1 MIDRKLNIPVIIIGS
16 IFFLSDVFLS
26 HAAEENTVMKYMCHD
41 LKGSKRWEGV
51 TTIVPQKEKNIYLL
65 IEEGRGAYSGFK
77 EPVIWKTRMEFF
89 DDGNMMVPI
98 RMKKIFTDEN
108 GKTVFEG
115 SQEFDSAN
123 SKVVCSKKWTDSKRE
138 VKKTLKYKGDIV
150 NDAIL
155 GIYVKRFLS
164 NGAREKSFY
173 LVSNDPSMYKISA
186 KVEGEED
193 VTLNGRTMKAYRINL
208 IPEVGLFGVFAP
220 KTYAWHLARPGF
232 DWLKYRGCEDTI
244 DSPVVEIERIDRI
257 E

>member
-1 MIDRKLNIPVIIIGS
+1 MINRKINILAIIIGS

-26 HAAEENTVMKYMCHD
+26 HAAEENTVMKYMCRD
-41 LKGSKRWEGV
+41 LKGNKRWEGV
-51 TTIVPQKEKNIYLL
+51 TTIVPYKEKNMYLL
-65 IEEGRGAYSGFK
+65 TEEGRGTYSGFK
-77 EPVIWKTRMEFF
+77 EPVRWKTEMEFY
-89 DDGNMMVPI
+89 DDGNRITPV
-98 RMKKIFTDEN
+98 RMKRIFTDEN

-115 SQEFDSAN
+115 SQEFDSGKN
-123 SKVVCSKKWTDSKRE
+123 EVVCRKKWTDSKRE

-155 GIYVKRFLS
+155 GIYVKRFLK

-186 KVEGEED
+186 IVEGEEG
-193 VTLNGRTMKAYRINL
+193 VTVNGRTMKAYRINL

-232 DWLKYRGCEDTI
+232 DWLKYKGCEDTI
-244 DSPVVEIERIDRI
+244 DSPVVEIETLDRPL
-257 E
+257 